1 MYISIDRIVGG
12 IAVCEREDL
21 STFEVP
27 VAKLPSEAKE
37 GSVLLIDENGNYVID
52 NEEEKRRRQRILDL
66 QSKLFGDE

>member
-27 VAKLPSEAKE
+27 VAKLPNEAKE
-37 GSVLLIDENGNYVID
+37 GSVLLADENGNYVID
-52 NEEEKRRRQRILDL
+52 NEEENRRKQRILDL